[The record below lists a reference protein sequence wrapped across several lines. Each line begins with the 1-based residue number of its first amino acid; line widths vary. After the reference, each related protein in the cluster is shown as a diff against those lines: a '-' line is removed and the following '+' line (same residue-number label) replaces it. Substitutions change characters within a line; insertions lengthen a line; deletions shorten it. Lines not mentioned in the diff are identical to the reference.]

1 MSACIHCFCE
11 HKLISSSQMSMNV
24 VMEFMSVSKS
34 ATTPMVPITASATK
48 VIGSVMTAM
57 PVKVSM
63 KLSQC
68 SWCV

>member
-1 MSACIHCFCE
+1 
-11 HKLISSSQMSMNV
+11 MSMNV